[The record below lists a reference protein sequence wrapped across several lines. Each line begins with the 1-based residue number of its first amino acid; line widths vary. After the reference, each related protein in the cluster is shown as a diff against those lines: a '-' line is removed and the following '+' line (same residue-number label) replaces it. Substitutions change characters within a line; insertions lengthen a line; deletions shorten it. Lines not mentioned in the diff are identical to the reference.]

1 MGSLGVRE
9 LEDEVD
15 DALRDRVGEA
25 EVGARDGDEAQDD
38 GRGLRDL
45 TAVGPL
51 DALQLGPGG
60 AQEVD
65 DAVALR
71 LRAGRRG
78 GRGAAG
84 GRRGLGD
91 RLALELGLVDVG
103 GLAVGAGDDRGLDL
117 VDLADVL
124 KLTRDVLAV
133 DVLVLLLGLA
143 SLRSL
148 AIACHDRG
156 LPGLPMA
163 RVAAAPLAVF
173 AQRDALG
180 IVALGLVGLVVA
192 PLALLAGEGDTD
204 AHVSAGHGQLAPSV
218 RPRAKRRPAG
228 GRSDD
233 QWYYV
238 LSERPAPSLGEHDGH
253 REDDGAGADE
263 GGREG
268 QRAEDQGRPGVA
280 LAALG
285 VGPRGAEDGQR
296 NGDHQDGR
304 GDRRDPDDLP
314 QVPDVDDGGERHAGA
329 STAGDGRKRRT
340 VSQPSPPMSS
350 TATITGPSAPWPNTR
365 AKP

>member
-15 DALRDRVGEA
+15 DALRDGVGEA
-25 EVGARDGDEAQDD
+25 EVGARDGDEAEDD
-38 GRGLRDL
+38 GGGLRDL
-45 TAVGPL
+45 AAVGPL

-60 AQEVD
+60 AQEVGQS
-65 DAVALR
+65 VALGP
-71 LRAGRRG
+71 RAGRRG
-78 GRGAAG
+78 RSPAR
-84 GRRGLGD
+84 GRRRGSLGD

-103 GLAVGAGDDRGLDL
+103 GLAVGPGDDRGLDL

-124 KLTRDVLAV
+124 ELTRDVLAV

-143 SLRSL
+143 ILRSL

-192 PLALLAGEGDTD
+192 PLALLAGEGDSD

-218 RPRAKRRPAG
+218 RPRAKRRPAR

-233 QWYYV
+233 PSYYV
-238 LSERPAPSLGEHDGH
+238 TWRASRSPRARRRPRTPWRRRRPWS
-253 REDDGAGADE
+253 RRR
-263 GGREG
+263 GR
-268 QRAEDQGRPGVA
+268 RPCA
-280 LAALG
+280 
-285 VGPRGAEDGQR
+285 PRGAR
-296 NGDHQDGR
+296 SWPSRRR
-304 GDRRDPDDLP
+304 G
-314 QVPDVDDGGERHAGA
+314 
-329 STAGDGRKRRT
+329 
-340 VSQPSPPMSS
+340 SP
-350 TATITGPSAPWPNTR
+350 ARWR
-365 AKP
+365 